1 MPLIKEEGSMLSC
14 LKLPQPPTNNH
25 LSSPAS
31 QGPSGD
37 NTPASSVQLSPTINL
52 SHEYTLVL
60 QTHSYGEIRRTFDT
74 SSFTH
79 DVETGHVDVVLD
91 SPHLLS
97 RVLQPSR
104 ECVQEILSQITPDS
118 LTHLVNTYFEHTER
132 ASRLCLHLH
141 HSVHHARFL
150 YAPIHN
156 LLDVLPLDSDP
167 DAYTLSDSQSSSAF
181 NMFLQFD
188 RLGNPFILPDTQS
201 FDEMRSGFSELR
213 QQLDRHIGKSKS
225 RVDQMNNCSK
235 GSALCL
241 IAATVGVIVSAVVI
255 ASHAFVALVSI
266 PLCPAVLASGVSKK
280 ETVRLAQLDTAARGA
295 CVLQNDLDTIDRLV
309 ASLHAAVENDR
320 FFVRW
325 GLERG
330 VDGHSILEV
339 LKQIRRNQSSLVQ
352 QFKDLKEHI
361 FLCFI
366 AINRARAN
374 LLKELHGHQSPV

>member
-1 MPLIKEEGSMLSC
+1 MPLIKGEGSMLSC

-25 LSSPAS
+25 FSSPAS
-31 QGPSGD
+31 QGHSGD

-52 SHEYTLVL
+52 SREYTLAL
-60 QTHSYGEIRRTFDT
+60 QTHSYGEIRRTFDQDT
-74 SSFTH
+74 SH
-79 DVETGHVDVVLD
+79 NVETGHVDIVPD

-97 RVLQPSR
+97 QVLQPSR
-104 ECVQEILSQITPDS
+104 ECVLEILSQITPNS
-118 LTHLVNTYFEHTER
+118 LTHLVTTYFEHTER
-132 ASRLCLHLH
+132 TSRLCLHLH
-141 HSVHHARFL
+141 HSIHHAHLL

-156 LLDVLPLDSDP
+156 LLDVLPLDSD
-167 DAYTLSDSQSSSAF
+167 AYSLSDSQSSSAF
-181 NMFLQFD
+181 NIFLQFD
-188 RLGNPFILPDTQS
+188 RLGNPFLPPDAHN
-201 FDEMRSGFSELR
+201 FDDMRNCFSELR

-225 RVDQMNNCSK
+225 RVDQMRNCST

-241 IAATVGVIVSAVVI
+241 IAATVGVVVSAVAI
-255 ASHAFVALVSI
+255 ASHALVALVAG
-266 PLCPAVLASGVSKK
+266 PFCPVILALGCGLRK
-280 ETVRLAQLDTAARGA
+280 R
-295 CVLQNDLDTIDRLV
+295 C
-309 ASLHAAVENDR
+309 LHAAVENDR

-374 LLKELHGHQSPV
+374 LLKELPMHQSPV